1 MQRNSSYPRSRIVI
15 PTGAKRSGGTCGS
28 AALSWKGFSKAHP
41 ATTPTCV
48 TPLPLSSSRPEVEGP
63 KRSEV
68 EGSAVRPA
76 ALSNPSSEALA
87 DEPSPLNQA
96 PCNLISLVAGHRTR
110 LGNKISAARSTHP
123 VIWTALKCERT
134 SSRYRTSTWT
144 ILSSTRPRMIIP
156 STGPSSRLRSSPY
169 LSQCFGP
176 FNACP
181 FNARSRGFPD

>member
-1 MQRNSSYPRSRIVI
+1 MEGPAVSR
-15 PTGAKRSGGTCGS
+15 
-28 AALSWKGFSKAHP
+28 HP
-41 ATTPTCV
+41 ANHVTLA
-48 TPLPLSSSRPEVEGP
+48 TPLPLSSRPE
-63 KRSEV
+63 RSEA

-181 FNARSRGFPD
+181 FNARCRGFPD